1 MKQLVTIP
9 LFRQAIFGGATTIP
23 SSRIRIALKAGF
35 VKRNA
40 KDLES

>member
-9 LFRQAIFGGATTIP
+9 LFRQAIFGGATIP